1 MLSCHVVLEFF
12 EIDQEL
18 LSLGTQGN
26 YRKNCH
32 AHSLYVKEFLRVTT
46 ETNHWYVI
54 IFMIS

>member
-32 AHSLYVKEFLRVTT
+32 AHNLYVKEFLRVTT
-46 ETNHWYVI
+46 ETNH
-54 IFMIS
+54 

>member
-26 YRKNCH
+26 YRKNCSTH
-32 AHSLYVKEFLRVTT
+32 NLYVKEFLRVTT
-46 ETNHWYVI
+46 ETNH
-54 IFMIS
+54 